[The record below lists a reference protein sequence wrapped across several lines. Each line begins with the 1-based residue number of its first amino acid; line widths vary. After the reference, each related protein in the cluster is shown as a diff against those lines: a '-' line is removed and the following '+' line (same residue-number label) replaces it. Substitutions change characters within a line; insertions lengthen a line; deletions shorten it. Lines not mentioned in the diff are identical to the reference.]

1 MAEATT
7 GNNLAGLNQGTG
19 IVSRISSSISN
30 VRKMTSDPAVQKS
43 VPLIFGVIVAFI
55 GLIVFFTMQK
65 SDMTT
70 LFASLPESE
79 KANVIQTLKQNGV
92 DVSLNPSTGE
102 VIVPVKDYHESRM
115 LLAGEGLPS
124 SVPDGYDTLGDMPMG
139 TSRSVEAIKIKQ
151 SLEAELARSV
161 NHISGISSARV
172 HLAIPEKTVFA
183 REIALPSASVFVK
196 LSNGRSLGRQQV
208 QSIVHLVASSVPNL
222 PSENITVVDQFG
234 ELLSKP
240 SSDVASSAS
249 NEQMSQTMRLGEIYR
264 SRIISLLT
272 PIVGAGNLKAEINVD
287 MNFTKREITEESV
300 DPKGNA
306 LRSEQTSLDE
316 SANPEARGIPGALSN
331 APPLAPDL
339 KTKVPEGKDAGGSL
353 KQRSQTSVKNYEV
366 SRKVETTTAQY
377 GEIKKIKAA
386 VIIRE
391 KKIITP
397 EGLVTFEKFS
407 DEKLLEIKSLVQEAL
422 GFDEVRGDSVTVTSS
437 PFVDILEADVVPW
450 YENESIKELA
460 QQLATVLIL
469 AIVIFG
475 ALHPLLKRV
484 LVPAGYT
491 SGPGA
496 MAADDI
502 DDADEKIEV
511 QEGES
516 LEDIK
521 AKLKPKKSAI
531 SAEMLDTA
539 NTYDDKV
546 AIIRMI
552 VGDEAGRVSSV
563 FRNMMSQNAKSDE
576 DKG

>member
-1 MAEATT
+1 MAEATAA
-7 GNNLAGLNQGTG
+7 NNLVGLNQGTG
-19 IVSRISSSISN
+19 IISRLSSTFSN

-43 VPLIFGVIVAFI
+43 VPLVFGVIVAFI
-55 GLIVFFTMQK
+55 GIIVFFTMQK
-65 SDMTT
+65 SEMTT

-79 KANVIQTLKQNGV
+79 KSAVVQTLKQNGV

-102 VIVPVKDYHESRM
+102 VIVPLNDYHQSRM
-115 LLAGEGLPS
+115 LLAAEGLPA
-124 SVPDGYDTLGDMPMG
+124 SVPDGYQSLGDMPMG

-151 SLEAELARSV
+151 SLEAELSRSITY
-161 NHISGISSARV
+161 ISGISSARV

-183 REIALPSASVFVK
+183 RELALPSASVFIK

-208 QSIVHLVASSVPNL
+208 KSIVHLVASSVPSL
-222 PSENITVVDQFG
+222 PSENITVIDQFG

-240 SSDVASSAS
+240 SNDASSTAS
-249 NEQMSQTMRLGEIYR
+249 DEQMSQTMRLGEIYR
-264 SRIISLLT
+264 SRVVSLLT
-272 PIVGAGNLKAEINVD
+272 PMVGAGNLKAEINVD
-287 MNFTKREITEESV
+287 MSFTKSEITEESV

-339 KTKVPEGKDAGGSL
+339 KKETPASQGAGGNV
-353 KQRSQTSVKNYEV
+353 KQRSQTSVKNYEI
-366 SRKVETTTAQY
+366 SRKIETTTAQY
-377 GEIKKIKAA
+377 GQIKKINAA

-391 KKIITP
+391 KKNIAPDGTISFDK
-397 EGLVTFEKFS
+397 LS

-422 GFDEVRGDSVTVTSS
+422 GFDRVRGDSVTITSS
-437 PFVDILEADVVPW
+437 PFVDIMETVSLPW
-450 YENESIKELA
+450 YESDAVRDLA

-484 LVPAGYT
+484 LVPSGYSAGM
-491 SGPGA
+491 GA
-496 MAADDI
+496 ISSEEDMDN
-502 DDADEKIEV
+502 EKIEV
-511 QEGES
+511 SEGES

-521 AKLKPKKSAI
+521 AKLKPKKTAI

-563 FRNMMSQNAKSDE
+563 FKRMMQNDN
-576 DKG
+576 

>member
-7 GNNLAGLNQGTG
+7 GNNLSGLNQSTG
-19 IVSRISSSISN
+19 IVSRISTSISN
-30 VRKMTSDPAVQKS
+30 VRKITSDPAVQKS
-43 VPLIFGVIVAFI
+43 IPLIFGVIVAFI

-79 KANVIQTLKQNGV
+79 KASVIQTLKQNGI
-92 DVSLNPSTGE
+92 DVSLNPTTGE
-102 VIVPVKDYHESRM
+102 VVVPVAEYHESRM

-124 SVPDGYDTLGDMPMG
+124 SVPNGYDTLGDMPMG
-139 TSRSVEAIKIKQ
+139 TSRSVEAVKIKQ
-151 SLEAELARSV
+151 SLEAELSRSI
-161 NHISGISSARV
+161 NHISGVTSARV

-240 SSDVASSAS
+240 SGDSSTTASS
-249 NEQMSQTMRLGEIYR
+249 EQMSQTMRLGEIYR

-272 PIVGAGNLKAEINVD
+272 PMVGAGNLKAEVNVD

-331 APPLAPDL
+331 SPPLAPDL
-339 KTKVPEGKDAGGSL
+339 KKEAPENKGVGANL

-377 GEIKKIKAA
+377 GEVKKIKAA

-391 KKIITP
+391 MKSVSP
-397 EGLVTFEKFS
+397 EGLVSFEKFS

-422 GFDEVRGDSVTVTSS
+422 GFDEARGDSVTVTSS
-437 PFVDILEADVVPW
+437 PFVDALEEEIVPW
-450 YENESIKELA
+450 YENESVKELA

-491 SGPGA
+491 SGAGV
-496 MAADDI
+496 MAADED
-502 DDADEKIEV
+502 DDADDKIEV

-521 AKLKPKKSAI
+521 AKLKPKKSSI

-546 AIIRMI
+546 AVIRMI

-563 FRNMMSQNAKSDE
+563 FKSMIEKDS
-576 DKG
+576 

>member
-7 GNNLAGLNQGTG
+7 GNNLTGMSQGTG
-19 IVSRISSSISN
+19 LISRISSSISN
-30 VRKMTSDPAVQKS
+30 IRKMTSDPAVQKS

-79 KANVIQTLKQNGV
+79 KASVLQTLKQNGV

-124 SVPDGYDTLGDMPMG
+124 SIPDGYDTLGDMPMG

-151 SLEAELARSV
+151 SLETELARSII
-161 NHISGISSARV
+161 HISGISSARV

-240 SSDVASSAS
+240 SNDVATSAS

-287 MNFTKREITEESV
+287 MSFTKREITEESV

-339 KTKVPEGKDAGGSL
+339 KTKVPEGKEAGGSL

-407 DEKLLEIKSLVQEAL
+407 DEKLLEIRSLVQEAL

-437 PFVDILEADVVPW
+437 PFVDILEVDVVPW

-460 QQLATVLIL
+460 QQFATVLIL

-491 SGPGA
+491 SGPGV
-496 MAADDI
+496 MAGDDI

-546 AIIRMI
+546 AVIRMI

-563 FRNMMSQNAKSDE
+563 FKGMMEQDS
-576 DKG
+576 

>member
-7 GNNLAGLNQGTG
+7 GNNLSGLSQNTG

-30 VRKMTSDPAVQKS
+30 VRKITSDPAVQKS
-43 VPLIFGVIVAFI
+43 IPLIFGVIVAFI

-79 KANVIQTLKQNGV
+79 KATVIQTLKQNGV
-92 DVSLNPSTGE
+92 DVSLNPTTGE
-102 VIVPVKDYHESRM
+102 VIVPVAEYHESRM

-124 SVPDGYDTLGDMPMG
+124 SVPNGYDTLGDMPMG
-139 TSRSVEAIKIKQ
+139 TSRSVEAVKIKQ
-151 SLEAELARSV
+151 SLEAELSRSI
-161 NHISGISSARV
+161 NHISGVSSARV

-183 REIALPSASVFVK
+183 REIALPSASIFVK

-240 SSDVASSAS
+240 SGDGSATAS

-272 PIVGAGNLKAEINVD
+272 PIVGAGNLKAEVNVD
-287 MNFTKREITEESV
+287 MNFTKSEITEESV

-339 KTKVPEGKDAGGSL
+339 KKEAPENKGVGANL

-377 GEIKKIKAA
+377 GQITKIKAA

-391 KKIITP
+391 MKSVSP
-397 EGLVTFEKFS
+397 EGTVTFEKFS
-407 DEKLLEIKSLVQEAL
+407 DEKLVEIKSLVQEAL
-422 GFDEVRGDSVTVTSS
+422 GFDETRGDSVTVTSS
-437 PFVDILEADVVPW
+437 PFVDALEAEIVPW

-491 SGPGA
+491 SGVGSVA
-496 MAADDI
+496 LDEEDDV
-502 DDADEKIEV
+502 DEKIEV

-521 AKLKPKKSAI
+521 AKLKPKKSSI

-546 AIIRMI
+546 AVIRMI

-563 FRNMMSQNAKSDE
+563 F
-576 DKG
+576 KGMIEKDS

>member
-7 GNNLAGLNQGTG
+7 GNNLSGLNQSTG
-19 IVSRISSSISN
+19 IVSRISTSISN
-30 VRKMTSDPAVQKS
+30 VRKITSDPAVQKS
-43 VPLIFGVIVAFI
+43 IPLIFGVIVAFI

-79 KANVIQTLKQNGV
+79 KASVIQTLKQNGI
-92 DVSLNPSTGE
+92 DVSLNPTTGE
-102 VIVPVKDYHESRM
+102 VVVPVAEYHESRM

-124 SVPDGYDTLGDMPMG
+124 SVPNGYDTLGDMPMG
-139 TSRSVEAIKIKQ
+139 TSRSVEAVKIKQ
-151 SLEAELARSV
+151 SLEAELSRSI
-161 NHISGISSARV
+161 NHISGVTSARV

-240 SSDVASSAS
+240 SGDSSTTASS
-249 NEQMSQTMRLGEIYR
+249 EQMSQTMRLGEIYR

-272 PIVGAGNLKAEINVD
+272 PMVGAGNLKAEVNVD

-331 APPLAPDL
+331 SPPLAPDL
-339 KTKVPEGKDAGGSL
+339 KKEAPENKGVGANL

-377 GEIKKIKAA
+377 GEVKKIKAA

-391 KKIITP
+391 MKSVSP
-397 EGLVTFEKFS
+397 EGVVSFEKFS

-422 GFDEVRGDSVTVTSS
+422 GFDEARGDSVTVTSS
-437 PFVDILEADVVPW
+437 PFVDALEEEIVPW
-450 YENESIKELA
+450 YENESVKELA

-491 SGPGA
+491 SGAGI
-496 MAADDI
+496 MAADED
-502 DDADEKIEV
+502 DDADDKIEV

-521 AKLKPKKSAI
+521 AKLKPKKSSI

-546 AIIRMI
+546 AVIRMI

-563 FRNMMSQNAKSDE
+563 FKSMIEKDS
-576 DKG
+576 

>member
-7 GNNLAGLNQGTG
+7 GNNLAGINQGTG
-19 IVSRISSSISN
+19 LINRISSSISN

-92 DVSLNPSTGE
+92 NVSLNPSTGE

-139 TSRSVEAIKIKQ
+139 TSRSVEAVKIKQ
-151 SLEAELARSV
+151 SLETELARSI

-183 REIALPSASVFVK
+183 REIALPSASIFVK

-240 SSDVASSAS
+240 SNDVATSTS

-287 MNFTKREITEESV
+287 MNFTKTEITEESV

-306 LRSEQTSLDE
+306 LRSEQMSLDE

-339 KTKVPEGKDAGGSL
+339 KTNAPEGKGVGGSL

-407 DEKLLEIKSLVQEAL
+407 DEKLIEIKSLVQEAL
-422 GFDEVRGDSVTVTSS
+422 GFDEVRGDSVTVTSA
-437 PFVDILEADVVPW
+437 PFVDILEIDVVPW

-496 MAADDI
+496 MASDDI
-502 DDADEKIEV
+502 DDTDEKIEV

-546 AIIRMI
+546 AVIRMI

-563 FRNMMSQNAKSDE
+563 FKGMMEKDS
-576 DKG
+576 

>member
-7 GNNLAGLNQGTG
+7 GNNLAGLDQGTG
-19 IVSRISSSISN
+19 IMSRVSSTFSN
-30 VRKMTSDPAVQKS
+30 VRRMSADPAVQKS
-43 VPLIFGVIVAFI
+43 VPLVFGVIVAFI
-55 GLIVFFTMQK
+55 GIIVFFTMQK
-65 SDMTT
+65 PDMTT

-79 KANVIQTLKQNGV
+79 KSAVIQTLKQNGV

-102 VIVPVKDYHESRM
+102 VVVPLDAYHQARM
-115 LLAGEGLPS
+115 LLAAEGLPA
-124 SVPDGYDTLGDMPMG
+124 SVPDGYQSLGDMPMG

-161 NHISGISSARV
+161 NFISGISSARV

-183 REIALPSASVFVK
+183 RELALPSASVFVK

-222 PSENITVVDQFG
+222 PAENITVVDQFG

-240 SSDVASSAS
+240 SSDVGSSVS

-264 SRIISLLT
+264 SRVISLLT
-272 PIVGAGNLKAEINVD
+272 PMVGAGNLKAEINVD
-287 MNFTKREITEESV
+287 MNFTKSQTTTESV

-316 SANPEARGIPGALSN
+316 SANPEAKGIPGALSN

-339 KTKVPEGKDAGGSL
+339 KQTVPDAQNAGNNL

-366 SRKVETTTAQY
+366 SKKVETTTAQY
-377 GEIKKIKAA
+377 GQISKIKAA

-391 KKIITP
+391 KKIIAEDGTSS
-397 EGLVTFEKFS
+397 FEKLT
-407 DEKLLEIKSLVQEAL
+407 DKQLLEIKSLVQEAL
-422 GFDEVRGDSVTVTSS
+422 GFDKARGDSVTVTSS
-437 PFVDILEADVVPW
+437 PFVDIMEKEIAPW
-450 YENESIKELA
+450 YESSAVKDLA

-484 LVPAGYT
+484 LVP
-491 SGPGA
+491 SGFAPGA
-496 MAADDI
+496 GSIADI
-502 DDADEKIEV
+502 DEDDNDKVEV
-511 QEGES
+511 SEGES

-521 AKLKPKKSAI
+521 AKLKPKKTAI

-546 AIIRMI
+546 AVIRMI

-563 FRNMMSQNAKSDE
+563 FKSMMEKDS
-576 DKG
+576 

>member
-7 GNNLAGLNQGTG
+7 GNNLSGISQNTG
-19 IVSRISSSISN
+19 IVSRISTSISN
-30 VRKMTSDPAVQKS
+30 VRKITSDPAVQKS
-43 VPLIFGVIVAFI
+43 IPLIFGVIVAFI

-79 KANVIQTLKQNGV
+79 KAAVIQTLKQNGV
-92 DVSLNPSTGE
+92 DVSLNPTTGE
-102 VIVPVKDYHESRM
+102 VIVPVADYHESRM

-124 SVPDGYDTLGDMPMG
+124 SVPNGYDTLGDMPMG

-151 SLEAELARSV
+151 SLEAELSRSI

-234 ELLSKP
+234 ELLSRP
-240 SSDVASSAS
+240 SSDSSTTASD
-249 NEQMSQTMRLGEIYR
+249 EQMSQTMRLGEIYR

-272 PIVGAGNLKAEINVD
+272 PIVGAGNLKAEVNVD
-287 MNFTKREITEESV
+287 MNFTKRETTEESV

-339 KTKVPEGKDAGGSL
+339 TKETPESKGGGANL

-377 GEIKKIKAA
+377 GKITKIKAA

-391 KKIITP
+391 MKTVSP
-397 EGLVTFEKFS
+397 EGTVTFEKFS
-407 DEKLLEIKSLVQEAL
+407 DEKLSEIKSLVQEAL
-422 GFDEVRGDSVTVTSS
+422 GFDEARGDSVTVTSS
-437 PFVDILEADVVPW
+437 PFVDALEEEVAPW

-469 AIVIFG
+469 AIVVFG

-484 LVPAGYT
+484 LVPAGST
-491 SGPGA
+491 AGVGS
-496 MAADDI
+496 MALDEE

-521 AKLKPKKSAI
+521 AKLKPKKSSI

-546 AIIRMI
+546 AVIRMI

-563 FRNMMSQNAKSDE
+563 FKSMI
-576 DKG
+576 DKDS

>member
-7 GNNLAGLNQGTG
+7 GNNIAGINQGTG
-19 IVSRISSSISN
+19 IISRISSSISN

-65 SDMTT
+65 ADMTT

-79 KANVIQTLKQNGV
+79 KSVVIQTLKQNGV
-92 DVSLNPSTGE
+92 NVSLNPSTGE
-102 VIVPVKDYHESRM
+102 VTVPLEDYHNSRM
-115 LLAGEGLPS
+115 LLAAEGLPS
-124 SVPDGYDTLGDMPMG
+124 SVPDGYDNLSDMPMG
-139 TSRSVEAIKIKQ
+139 TSRSVEAIRIKQ
-151 SLEAELARSV
+151 SLEAELSRSI
-161 NHISGISSARV
+161 NFISGISSARV

-196 LSNGRSLGRQQV
+196 LSSGRSLGRQQI

-240 SSDVASSAS
+240 SSDAAGTASS
-249 NEQMSQTMRLGEIYR
+249 EQMSQTMRLGEIYK
-264 SRIISLLT
+264 SRVISLLT

-287 MNFTKREITEESV
+287 MNFTKSEITEESV

-339 KTKVPEGKDAGGSL
+339 KKEAPESAGAGTNL

-377 GEIKKIKAA
+377 GVIKKIKAA

-391 KKIITP
+391 KKVLTA
-397 EGLVTFEKFS
+397 EGTYTFETLSK
-407 DEKLLEIKSLVQEAL
+407 EKLLEIKSLVQEAL
-422 GFDEVRGDSVTVTSS
+422 GFDEARGDSVTVTSS
-437 PFVDILEADVVPW
+437 PFVDMLEADIEPW
-450 YENESIKELA
+450 YENNSIKEML
-460 QQLATVLIL
+460 QQFATILIL

-484 LVPAGYT
+484 MVPASFS
-491 SGPGA
+491 SGGGV
-496 MAADDI
+496 MAGDEIDI
-502 DDADEKIEV
+502 DDEKIEV

-546 AIIRMI
+546 AVIRMI

-563 FRNMMSQNAKSDE
+563 FKGMMGNDARDS
-576 DKG
+576 

>member
-7 GNNLAGLNQGTG
+7 GNNLAGLNQGNG

-240 SSDVASSAS
+240 SKDVATSAS

-391 KKIITP
+391 KKIVTP

-546 AIIRMI
+546 AVIRMI

-563 FRNMMSQNAKSDE
+563 FKGMMEQDS
-576 DKG
+576 

>member
-7 GNNLAGLNQGTG
+7 GNNIAGINQGTG
-19 IVSRISSSISN
+19 IISRISSSISN

-65 SDMTT
+65 ADMTT

-79 KANVIQTLKQNGV
+79 KSVVIQTLKQNGV
-92 DVSLNPSTGE
+92 NVSLNPSTGE
-102 VIVPVKDYHESRM
+102 VTVPLEDYHNSRM
-115 LLAGEGLPS
+115 LLAAEGLPS
-124 SVPDGYDTLGDMPMG
+124 SVPDGYDNLSDMPMG
-139 TSRSVEAIKIKQ
+139 TSRSVEAIRIKQ
-151 SLEAELARSV
+151 SLESELSRSI
-161 NHISGISSARV
+161 NFISGISSARV

-196 LSNGRSLGRQQV
+196 LSSGRSLGRQQI

-240 SSDVASSAS
+240 SSDAASTASS
-249 NEQMSQTMRLGEIYR
+249 EQMSQTMRLGEIYK
-264 SRIISLLT
+264 SRVISLLT

-287 MNFTKREITEESV
+287 MNFTKSEITEESV

-339 KTKVPEGKDAGGSL
+339 KKEAPESAGAGTNL

-377 GEIKKIKAA
+377 GVIKKIKAA

-391 KKIITP
+391 KKVLTA
-397 EGLVTFEKFS
+397 EGTYTFETLSK
-407 DEKLLEIKSLVQEAL
+407 EKLIEIKSLVQEAL
-422 GFDEVRGDSVTVTSS
+422 GFDEARGDSVTVTSS
-437 PFVDILEADVVPW
+437 PFVDILEADIEPW
-450 YENESIKELA
+450 YENNSIKEML
-460 QQLATVLIL
+460 QQFATILIL

-484 LVPAGYT
+484 MVPASFS
-491 SGPGA
+491 SGGGS
-496 MAADDI
+496 MAGDEIDI
-502 DDADEKIEV
+502 DDEKIEV

-546 AIIRMI
+546 AVIRMI

-563 FRNMMSQNAKSDE
+563 FKGMMGNDARDS
-576 DKG
+576 

>member
-7 GNNLAGLNQGTG
+7 GNNLSGLSQNTG
-19 IVSRISSSISN
+19 IVSRISTSFSN
-30 VRKMTSDPAVQKS
+30 VRKITSDPAVQKS
-43 VPLIFGVIVAFI
+43 IPLIFGVIVAFI

-79 KANVIQTLKQNGV
+79 KAAVIQTLKQNGV
-92 DVSLNPSTGE
+92 DVSLNPTTGE
-102 VIVPVKDYHESRM
+102 VIVPVADYHESRM

-124 SVPDGYDTLGDMPMG
+124 SVPNGYDTLGDMPMG
-139 TSRSVEAIKIKQ
+139 TSRSVEAVKIKQ
-151 SLEAELARSV
+151 SLEAELSRSI
-161 NHISGISSARV
+161 NHISGVSSARV

-240 SSDVASSAS
+240 SSDRSTSAS
-249 NEQMSQTMRLGEIYR
+249 DEQMSQTMRLGEIYR

-272 PIVGAGNLKAEINVD
+272 PIVGAGNLKAEVNVD

-316 SANPEARGIPGALSN
+316 SVNPEARGIPGALSN

-339 KTKVPEGKDAGGSL
+339 TKETPESKGVGGNL
-353 KQRSQTSVKNYEV
+353 NQRSQTSVKNYEV

-377 GEIKKIKAA
+377 GEITKIKAA

-391 KKIITP
+391 MKTVSP
-397 EGLVTFEKFS
+397 EGTVSFEKFS
-407 DEKLLEIKSLVQEAL
+407 DEKISEIKSLVQEAL
-422 GFDEVRGDSVTVTSS
+422 GFDEARGDSVTVTSS
-437 PFVDILEADVVPW
+437 PFVDALELEVAPW

-491 SGPGA
+491 AGVGSIA
-496 MAADDI
+496 LDEQ

-521 AKLKPKKSAI
+521 AKLKPKKSSI

-546 AIIRMI
+546 AVIRMI

-563 FRNMMSQNAKSDE
+563 FKSMI
-576 DKG
+576 DKDS

>member
-7 GNNLAGLNQGTG
+7 GNDLTG
-19 IVSRISSSISN
+19 INQNTGLISRIRTSISN
-30 VRKMTSDPAVQKS
+30 VRKMTADPAVQKS
-43 VPLIFGVIVAFI
+43 VPLIFGVIVAFV

-79 KANVIQTLKQNGV
+79 KALVIQTLKQNGV
-92 DVSLNPSTGE
+92 NASLNPSTGE

-124 SVPDGYDTLGDMPMG
+124 SVPDGYDSLGDMPMG

-151 SLEAELARSV
+151 SLEAELARSI
-161 NHISGISSARV
+161 NHISGVSSARV

-196 LSNGRSLGRQQV
+196 LANGRSLGRQQV

-240 SSDVASSAS
+240 SNDLSAS
-249 NEQMSQTMRLGEIYR
+249 ISSEQMSQTMRLGEIYK

-287 MNFTKREITEESV
+287 MNFTQREITEESV

-306 LRSEQTSLDE
+306 LRSEQSSLDE

-339 KTKVPEGKDAGGSL
+339 KTQAPEDKAAVGSL

-366 SRKVETTTAQY
+366 SRKVETTKAQY

-391 KKIITP
+391 KKTINP
-397 EGLVTFEKFS
+397 EGVVTFEKFS

-422 GFDEVRGDSVTVTSS
+422 GFDEARGDSVTVTSS
-437 PFVDILEADVVPW
+437 PFVDILEADKVPW
-450 YENESIKELA
+450 YENESVKELA

-496 MAADDI
+496 MVSDEEDDV
-502 DDADEKIEV
+502 DDKIEV

-521 AKLKPKKSAI
+521 AKLKPKKAAI

-546 AIIRMI
+546 AVIRMI

-563 FRNMMSQNAKSDE
+563 FKNMMEKE
-576 DKG
+576 

>member
-7 GNNLAGLNQGTG
+7 GNNLSGLSQNTG

-30 VRKMTSDPAVQKS
+30 VRKITSDPAVQKS
-43 VPLIFGVIVAFI
+43 IPLIFGVIVAFI

-79 KANVIQTLKQNGV
+79 KAAVIQTLKQNGV
-92 DVSLNPSTGE
+92 DVSLNPTTGE
-102 VIVPVKDYHESRM
+102 VIVPVAEYHESRM

-124 SVPDGYDTLGDMPMG
+124 SVPNGYDTLGDMPMG
-139 TSRSVEAIKIKQ
+139 TSRSVEAVKIKQ
-151 SLEAELARSV
+151 SLEAELSRSI
-161 NHISGISSARV
+161 NHISGVSSARV

-183 REIALPSASVFVK
+183 REIALPSASIFVK

-240 SSDVASSAS
+240 SGDGSATAS

-272 PIVGAGNLKAEINVD
+272 PIVGAGNLKAEVNVD
-287 MNFTKREITEESV
+287 MNFTKSEITEESV

-339 KTKVPEGKDAGGSL
+339 KKQAPENKGVGANL

-377 GEIKKIKAA
+377 GQITKIKAA

-391 KKIITP
+391 MKSVSP
-397 EGLVTFEKFS
+397 EGTVTFEKFS
-407 DEKLLEIKSLVQEAL
+407 DEKLVEIKSLVQEAL
-422 GFDEVRGDSVTVTSS
+422 GFDETRGDSVTVTSS
-437 PFVDILEADVVPW
+437 PFVDALEAEIVPW

-491 SGPGA
+491 SGVGSVA
-496 MAADDI
+496 LDEEDDV
-502 DDADEKIEV
+502 DEKIEV

-521 AKLKPKKSAI
+521 AKLKPKKSSI

-546 AIIRMI
+546 AVIRMI

-563 FRNMMSQNAKSDE
+563 F
-576 DKG
+576 KGMIEKDS

>member
-7 GNNLAGLNQGTG
+7 GNNLTGMNQGTG
-19 IVSRISSSISN
+19 IVGRISSSISN
-30 VRKMTSDPAVQKS
+30 VRKMTADPAVQKS
-43 VPLIFGVIVAFI
+43 IPLIFGVIVAFI

-240 SSDVASSAS
+240 SKDVATSAS

-391 KKIITP
+391 KKIVTP

-546 AIIRMI
+546 AVIRMI

-563 FRNMMSQNAKSDE
+563 FKGMMEQDS
-576 DKG
+576 

>member
-7 GNNLAGLNQGTG
+7 GNNLSGLSQNTG
-19 IVSRISSSISN
+19 IVSRISTSISN
-30 VRKMTSDPAVQKS
+30 VRKITSDPAVQKS
-43 VPLIFGVIVAFI
+43 IPLIFGVIVAFI

-79 KANVIQTLKQNGV
+79 KAAVIQTLKQNGV
-92 DVSLNPSTGE
+92 DVSLNPTTGE
-102 VIVPVKDYHESRM
+102 VIVPVAEYHESRM

-124 SVPDGYDTLGDMPMG
+124 SVPNGYDTLGDMPMG
-139 TSRSVEAIKIKQ
+139 TSRSVEAVKIKQ
-151 SLEAELARSV
+151 SLEAELSRSI

-183 REIALPSASVFVK
+183 REIAHPSASIFVK

-240 SSDVASSAS
+240 SSDSSATAS

-272 PIVGAGNLKAEINVD
+272 PIVGAGNLKAEVNVD
-287 MNFTKREITEESV
+287 MNFTKSEITEESV

-339 KTKVPEGKDAGGSL
+339 KKEAPENKGVGANL

-377 GEIKKIKAA
+377 GQITKIKAA

-391 KKIITP
+391 MKSVSP
-397 EGLVTFEKFS
+397 EGTVTFEKFS
-407 DEKLLEIKSLVQEAL
+407 DEKLVEIKSLVQEAL
-422 GFDEVRGDSVTVTSS
+422 GFDETRGDSVTVTSS
-437 PFVDILEADVVPW
+437 PFVDALEAEIVPW

-491 SGPGA
+491 SGVGSVA
-496 MAADDI
+496 LDEEDDV
-502 DDADEKIEV
+502 DDKIEV

-521 AKLKPKKSAI
+521 AKLKPKKSSI

-546 AIIRMI
+546 AVIRMI

-563 FRNMMSQNAKSDE
+563 F
-576 DKG
+576 KGMIEKDS

>member
-7 GNNLAGLNQGTG
+7 GNNLSGLSQNTG

-30 VRKMTSDPAVQKS
+30 VRKITSDPAVQKS
-43 VPLIFGVIVAFI
+43 IPLIFGVIVAFI

-79 KANVIQTLKQNGV
+79 KAAIIQTLKQNGV
-92 DVSLNPSTGE
+92 DVSLNPTTGE
-102 VIVPVKDYHESRM
+102 VIVPVAEYHESRM

-124 SVPDGYDTLGDMPMG
+124 SVPNGYDTLGDMPMG
-139 TSRSVEAIKIKQ
+139 TSRSVEAVKIKQ
-151 SLEAELARSV
+151 SLEAELSRSI
-161 NHISGISSARV
+161 NHISGVNSARV

-183 REIALPSASVFVK
+183 REIALPSASIFVK

-240 SSDVASSAS
+240 SSDGSATAS

-272 PIVGAGNLKAEINVD
+272 PIVGAGNLKAEVNVD
-287 MNFTKREITEESV
+287 MNFTKSEITEESV

-339 KTKVPEGKDAGGSL
+339 KKQAPENKGVGANL

-377 GEIKKIKAA
+377 GQITKIKAA

-391 KKIITP
+391 MKSVSP
-397 EGLVTFEKFS
+397 EGTVTFEKFS
-407 DEKLLEIKSLVQEAL
+407 DEKLVEIKSLVQEAL
-422 GFDEVRGDSVTVTSS
+422 GFDETRGDSVTVTSS
-437 PFVDILEADVVPW
+437 PFVDALEAEIVPW

-491 SGPGA
+491 SGVGSVA
-496 MAADDI
+496 LDEEDDV
-502 DDADEKIEV
+502 DEKIEV

-521 AKLKPKKSAI
+521 AKLKPKKSSI

-546 AIIRMI
+546 AVIRMI

-563 FRNMMSQNAKSDE
+563 F
-576 DKG
+576 KGMIEKDS

>member
-7 GNNLAGLNQGTG
+7 GNDLTG
-19 IVSRISSSISN
+19 INQSTNPISRVFKSISN
-30 VRKMTSDPAVQKS
+30 VRRMTSDPAVQKS
-43 VPLIFGVIVAFI
+43 VPLIFGVIVAFV

-79 KANVIQTLKQNGV
+79 KSLVIQTLKQNGV
-92 DVSLNPSTGE
+92 NASLNPSTGE
-102 VIVPVKDYHESRM
+102 VTVPVKDYHESRM

-124 SVPDGYDTLGDMPMG
+124 SVPDGYDSLGDMPMG

-151 SLEAELARSV
+151 SLEAELSRSI
-161 NHISGISSARV
+161 NHISGVNSARV

-196 LSNGRSLGRQQV
+196 LANGRSLGRQQV

-240 SSDVASSAS
+240 SNNLSAS
-249 NEQMSQTMRLGEIYR
+249 ISSEQMSQTMRLGEIYK

-287 MNFTKREITEESV
+287 MNFTQREITEESV

-306 LRSEQTSLDE
+306 LRSEQNSLDE

-339 KTKVPEGKDAGGSL
+339 KTQAPEGKEVGGNL

-366 SRKVETTTAQY
+366 SRKVETTKAQY
-377 GEIKKIKAA
+377 GEIKRIKAA
-386 VIIRE
+386 VIIRQKE
-391 KKIITP
+391 IVNP
-397 EGLVTFEKFS
+397 EGVVTFEKFT

-422 GFDEVRGDSVTVTSS
+422 GFDEARGDSVTVTSS
-437 PFVDILEADVVPW
+437 PFVDILKADSVPW
-450 YENESIKELA
+450 YENTSVQELT
-460 QQLATVLIL
+460 QQIATVLIL

-484 LVPAGYT
+484 LVPAGYS
-491 SGPGA
+491 SGPSV
-496 MAADDI
+496 MASDEEDDI
-502 DDADEKIEV
+502 DDKIEV

-521 AKLKPKKSAI
+521 AKLKPKKAAI

-546 AIIRMI
+546 AVIRMI

-563 FRNMMSQNAKSDE
+563 FKNMMEKE
-576 DKG
+576 

>member
-7 GNNLAGLNQGTG
+7 GNNIAGINQGTG
-19 IVSRISSSISN
+19 IISRISSSISN

-65 SDMTT
+65 ADMTT

-79 KANVIQTLKQNGV
+79 KSVVIQTLKQNGV
-92 DVSLNPSTGE
+92 NVSLNPSTGE
-102 VIVPVKDYHESRM
+102 VTVPLEDYHNSRM
-115 LLAGEGLPS
+115 LLAAEGLPS
-124 SVPDGYDTLGDMPMG
+124 SVPDGYDNLSDMPMG
-139 TSRSVEAIKIKQ
+139 TSRSVEAIRIKQ
-151 SLEAELARSV
+151 SLEAELSRSI
-161 NHISGISSARV
+161 NFISGISSARV

-196 LSNGRSLGRQQV
+196 LSSGRSLGRQQI

-222 PSENITVVDQFG
+222 PSQNITVVDQFG

-240 SSDVASSAS
+240 SSDAAGTASS
-249 NEQMSQTMRLGEIYR
+249 EQMSQTMRLGEIYK
-264 SRIISLLT
+264 SRVISLLT

-287 MNFTKREITEESV
+287 MNFTKSEITEESV

-339 KTKVPEGKDAGGSL
+339 KKEAPESAGAGTNL

-377 GEIKKIKAA
+377 GVIKKIKAA

-391 KKIITP
+391 KKVLTA
-397 EGLVTFEKFS
+397 EGTYTFETLSK
-407 DEKLLEIKSLVQEAL
+407 EKLIEIKSLVQEAL
-422 GFDEVRGDSVTVTSS
+422 GFDEARGDSVTVTSS
-437 PFVDILEADVVPW
+437 PFVDMLEADIEPW
-450 YENESIKELA
+450 YENNSIKEML
-460 QQLATVLIL
+460 QQFATILIL

-484 LVPAGYT
+484 VVPASFS
-491 SGPGA
+491 SGGGV
-496 MAADDI
+496 MAGDEIDI
-502 DDADEKIEV
+502 DDEKIEV

-546 AIIRMI
+546 AVIRMI

-563 FRNMMSQNAKSDE
+563 FKGMMGNDARDS
-576 DKG
+576 

>member
-7 GNNLAGLNQGTG
+7 GNDITGVNQNAN
-19 IVSRISSSISN
+19 IISRISSSISN
-30 VRKMTSDPAVQKS
+30 VRRMTSDPAVQKS
-43 VPLIFGVIVAFI
+43 IPLIFGVIVAFI

-70 LFASLPESE
+70 LFSSLPESE
-79 KANVIQTLKQNGV
+79 KALVVQTLKQNGV
-92 DVSLNPSTGE
+92 NASLNPSTGE
-102 VIVPVKDYHESRM
+102 VVVPVKDYHESRM

-124 SVPDGYDTLGDMPMG
+124 SVPDGYDSLGDMPMG

-151 SLEAELARSV
+151 SLEAELSRSI
-161 NHISGISSARV
+161 NHISGVSSARV

-196 LSNGRSLGRQQV
+196 LANGRSLGRQQV

-240 SSDVASSAS
+240 SNDLSAS
-249 NEQMSQTMRLGEIYR
+249 ISSEQMSQTMRLGEIYK

-287 MNFTKREITEESV
+287 MNFTQKEITEESV

-306 LRSEQTSLDE
+306 LRSEQSSLDE

-339 KTKVPEGKDAGGSL
+339 KTEVPQGKEPGGTL

-366 SRKVETTTAQY
+366 SRKVETTKAQY
-377 GEIKKIKAA
+377 GEIEKIKAA

-391 KKIITP
+391 KKIISP
-397 EGLVTFEKFS
+397 EGVITFEKFS

-422 GFDEVRGDSVTVTSS
+422 GFDEARGDSVTVTSS
-437 PFVDILEADVVPW
+437 PFVDILEADEVPW
-450 YENESIKELA
+450 YENDSVKELT

-491 SGPGA
+491 SGPGVIA
-496 MAADDI
+496 SDEEDDV
-502 DDADEKIEV
+502 DDKIEV

-546 AIIRMI
+546 AVIRMI

-563 FRNMMSQNAKSDE
+563 FKNMMEKE
-576 DKG
+576 

>member
-7 GNNLAGLNQGTG
+7 GNNLSGLSQNTG

-30 VRKMTSDPAVQKS
+30 VRKITSDPAVQKS
-43 VPLIFGVIVAFI
+43 IPLIFGVIVAFI

-79 KANVIQTLKQNGV
+79 KAAVIQTLKQNGV
-92 DVSLNPSTGE
+92 DVSLNPTTGE
-102 VIVPVKDYHESRM
+102 VIVPVADYHESRM

-124 SVPDGYDTLGDMPMG
+124 SVPNGYDTLGEMPMG
-139 TSRSVEAIKIKQ
+139 TSRSVEAVKIKQ
-151 SLEAELARSV
+151 SLEAELARSI
-161 NHISGISSARV
+161 NHISGVSSARV

-240 SSDVASSAS
+240 SSDRSTTASD
-249 NEQMSQTMRLGEIYR
+249 EQMSQTMRLGEIYR

-272 PIVGAGNLKAEINVD
+272 PIVGAGNLKAEVNVD

-306 LRSEQTSLDE
+306 LRSEQSSLDE

-331 APPLAPDL
+331 SPPLAPDL
-339 KTKVPEGKDAGGSL
+339 KQNAPKNKEVGGNL

-377 GEIKKIKAA
+377 GEITKIKAA

-391 KKIITP
+391 MKTVSP
-397 EGLVTFEKFS
+397 EGTVSFEKFS
-407 DEKLLEIKSLVQEAL
+407 DEKISEIKSLVQEAL
-422 GFDEVRGDSVTVTSS
+422 GFDETRGDSVTVTSS
-437 PFVDILEADVVPW
+437 PFVDALEVELAPW

-484 LVPAGYT
+484 LVPTGYT
-491 SGPGA
+491 AGVGS
-496 MAADDI
+496 MALDEEDDG
-502 DDADEKIEV
+502 DEKIEV

-521 AKLKPKKSAI
+521 AKLKPKKSQI

-546 AIIRMI
+546 AVIRMI
-552 VGDEAGRVSSV
+552 VGDEAARVSSV
-563 FRNMMSQNAKSDE
+563 F
-576 DKG
+576 KGMIEKDS

>member
-7 GNNLAGLNQGTG
+7 GNNLAGLDQGTG
-19 IVSRISSSISN
+19 IMSRVSSTFSN
-30 VRKMTSDPAVQKS
+30 VRRMSADPAVQKS
-43 VPLIFGVIVAFI
+43 VPLVFGVIVAFI
-55 GLIVFFTMQK
+55 GIIVFFTMQK
-65 SDMTT
+65 PDMTT

-79 KANVIQTLKQNGV
+79 KSAVIQTLKQNGV

-102 VIVPVKDYHESRM
+102 VIVPLDAYHQARM
-115 LLAGEGLPS
+115 LLAAEGLPA
-124 SVPDGYDTLGDMPMG
+124 SVPDGYQSLGDMPMG

-161 NHISGISSARV
+161 NFISGISSARV

-183 REIALPSASVFVK
+183 RELALPSASVFVK

-222 PSENITVVDQFG
+222 PAENITVVDQFG

-240 SSDVASSAS
+240 SSDVGSTVS

-264 SRIISLLT
+264 SRVISLLT
-272 PIVGAGNLKAEINVD
+272 PMVGAGNLKAEINVD
-287 MNFTKREITEESV
+287 MNFTKSQTTTESV

-316 SANPEARGIPGALSN
+316 SANPEAKGIPGALSN

-339 KTKVPEGKDAGGSL
+339 KQTVPDAQNAGNNL

-366 SRKVETTTAQY
+366 SKKIETTTAQY
-377 GEIKKIKAA
+377 GQISKIKAA

-391 KKIITP
+391 KKIIAEDGT
-397 EGLVTFEKFS
+397 GSFEKLT
-407 DEKLLEIKSLVQEAL
+407 DKQLLEIKSLVQEAL
-422 GFDEVRGDSVTVTSS
+422 GFDKARGDSVTVTSS
-437 PFVDILEADVVPW
+437 PFVDIMEKEIAPW
-450 YENESIKELA
+450 YESSAVKDLA

-484 LVPAGYT
+484 LVP
-491 SGPGA
+491 SGFAPGA
-496 MAADDI
+496 GSIADI
-502 DDADEKIEV
+502 DEDDDDKVEV
-511 QEGES
+511 SEGES

-521 AKLKPKKSAI
+521 AKLKPKKTAI

-546 AIIRMI
+546 AVIRMI

-563 FRNMMSQNAKSDE
+563 FKRMMEKDN
-576 DKG
+576 

>member
-7 GNNLAGLNQGTG
+7 GNNIAGINQGTG
-19 IVSRISSSISN
+19 IISRISSSISN

-65 SDMTT
+65 TDMTT

-79 KANVIQTLKQNGV
+79 KSAVIQTLKQNGV
-92 DVSLNPSTGE
+92 NVSLNPSTGE
-102 VIVPVKDYHESRM
+102 VVVPLEDYHNSRM
-115 LLAGEGLPS
+115 LLAGQGLPS
-124 SVPDGYDTLGDMPMG
+124 SVPDGYDSLSDMPMG
-139 TSRSVEAIKIKQ
+139 TSRSVEAIRIKQ
-151 SLEAELARSV
+151 SLESELSRSI
-161 NHISGISSARV
+161 NFISGISSARV

-183 REIALPSASVFVK
+183 RETALPSASVFVK
-196 LSNGRSLGRQQV
+196 LSNGRSLGRQQI

-240 SSDVASSAS
+240 SSDAAGSASS
-249 NEQMSQTMRLGEIYR
+249 EQMSQTMRLGEIYK
-264 SRIISLLT
+264 SRVISLLT

-287 MNFTKREITEESV
+287 MNFTKSEITEESV

-316 SANPEARGIPGALSN
+316 SAKPEARGIPGALSN

-339 KTKVPEGKDAGGSL
+339 NKEVPEGQGAGTNL

-377 GEIKKIKAA
+377 GVINKIKAA

-391 KKIITP
+391 KKVLTE
-397 EGLVTFEKFS
+397 EGTYTFETLSK
-407 DEKLLEIKSLVQEAL
+407 EKLLEIKSLVQEAL
-422 GFDEVRGDSVTVTSS
+422 GFDEARGDSVTVTSS
-437 PFVDILEADVVPW
+437 PFVDMLEAEIEPW
-450 YENESIKELA
+450 YENNSIKEML
-460 QQLATVLIL
+460 QQFATILIL

-484 LVPAGYT
+484 MVPSSFSTGA
-491 SGPGA
+491 GA
-496 MAADDI
+496 MAGDEIDI
-502 DDADEKIEV
+502 DDEKIEV

-546 AIIRMI
+546 AVIRMI

-563 FRNMMSQNAKSDE
+563 FKGMMGNDARDS
-576 DKG
+576 

>member
-7 GNNLAGLNQGTG
+7 GNDITGVNQNAN
-19 IVSRISSSISN
+19 IISRISSSISN
-30 VRKMTSDPAVQKS
+30 VRRMTSDPAVQKS
-43 VPLIFGVIVAFI
+43 IPLIFGVIVAFI

-70 LFASLPESE
+70 LFSSLPESE
-79 KANVIQTLKQNGV
+79 KALVVQTLKQNGV
-92 DVSLNPSTGE
+92 NASLNPSTGE
-102 VIVPVKDYHESRM
+102 VVVPVKDYHESRM

-124 SVPDGYDTLGDMPMG
+124 SVPDGYDSLGDMPMG

-151 SLEAELARSV
+151 SLEAELSRSI
-161 NHISGISSARV
+161 NHISGVSSARV

-196 LSNGRSLGRQQV
+196 LANGRSLGRQQV

-240 SSDVASSAS
+240 SNDLSAS
-249 NEQMSQTMRLGEIYR
+249 ISSEQMSQTMRLGEIYK

-287 MNFTKREITEESV
+287 MNFTQKEITEESV

-306 LRSEQTSLDE
+306 LRSEQSSLDE

-339 KTKVPEGKDAGGSL
+339 KKEAPQGKESGSTL

-366 SRKVETTTAQY
+366 SRKVETTKAQY
-377 GEIKKIKAA
+377 GEIEKIKAA

-391 KKIITP
+391 KKIISP
-397 EGLVTFEKFS
+397 EGVITFEKFS

-422 GFDEVRGDSVTVTSS
+422 GFDEARGDSVTVTSS
-437 PFVDILEADVVPW
+437 PFVDILEADEVPW
-450 YENESIKELA
+450 YENDSVKELT

-491 SGPGA
+491 SGPGVIA
-496 MAADDI
+496 SDEEDDV
-502 DDADEKIEV
+502 DDKIEV

-546 AIIRMI
+546 AVIRMI

-563 FRNMMSQNAKSDE
+563 FKNMMEKE
-576 DKG
+576 

>member
-1 MAEATT
+1 MAEVTAE
-7 GNNLAGLNQGTG
+7 NNLVGINQGTG
-19 IVSRISSSISN
+19 VISKISSAVSN
-30 VRKMTSDPAVQKS
+30 VRKMSADPAVQKS
-43 VPLIFGVIVAFI
+43 VPLVFGVIVAFI
-55 GLIVFFTMQK
+55 GIIVFFTMQK
-65 SDMTT
+65 SEMTT

-79 KANVIQTLKQNGV
+79 KSAVVQTLKQNGV

-102 VIVPVKDYHESRM
+102 VIVPLNDYHQSRM
-115 LLAGEGLPS
+115 LLAAEGLPA
-124 SVPDGYDTLGDMPMG
+124 SVPDGYQSLGDMPMG

-151 SLEAELARSV
+151 SLEAELSRSITY
-161 NHISGISSARV
+161 ISGISSARV

-183 REIALPSASVFVK
+183 RELALPSASVFIK

-208 QSIVHLVASSVPNL
+208 KSIVHLVASSVPSL
-222 PSENITVVDQFG
+222 PSENITVIDQFG

-240 SSDVASSAS
+240 SNDASSTAS
-249 NEQMSQTMRLGEIYR
+249 DEQMSQTMRLGEIYR
-264 SRIISLLT
+264 SRVVSLLT
-272 PIVGAGNLKAEINVD
+272 PMVGAGNLKAEINVD
-287 MNFTKREITEESV
+287 MSFTKSEITEESV

-339 KTKVPEGKDAGGSL
+339 KKETPAAQGAGGNV
-353 KQRSQTSVKNYEV
+353 KQRSQTSVKNYEI
-366 SRKVETTTAQY
+366 SRKIETTTAQY
-377 GEIKKIKAA
+377 GQIKKIKAA

-391 KKIITP
+391 KKNIAPDGTISFDK
-397 EGLVTFEKFS
+397 LS

-422 GFDEVRGDSVTVTSS
+422 GFDKVRGDSVTITSS
-437 PFVDILEADVVPW
+437 PFVDIMETVRLPW
-450 YENESIKELA
+450 YESDAVRDLA

-484 LVPAGYT
+484 LVPSGYSAGM
-491 SGPGA
+491 GA
-496 MAADDI
+496 ISSEEDMDN
-502 DDADEKIEV
+502 EKIEV
-511 QEGES
+511 SEGES

-521 AKLKPKKSAI
+521 AKLKPKKTAI

-563 FRNMMSQNAKSDE
+563 FKRMMQNDN
-576 DKG
+576 

>member
-7 GNNLAGLNQGTG
+7 GNNLAGLDQGTG
-19 IVSRISSSISN
+19 IMSRVSSTFSN
-30 VRKMTSDPAVQKS
+30 VRRMSADPAVQKS
-43 VPLIFGVIVAFI
+43 VPLVFGVIVAFI
-55 GLIVFFTMQK
+55 GIIVFFTMQK
-65 SDMTT
+65 PNMTT

-79 KANVIQTLKQNGV
+79 KSAVIQTLKQNGV

-102 VIVPVKDYHESRM
+102 VVVPLDAYHQARM
-115 LLAGEGLPS
+115 LLAAEGLPA
-124 SVPDGYDTLGDMPMG
+124 SVPDGYQSLGDMPMG

-161 NHISGISSARV
+161 NFISGISSARV

-183 REIALPSASVFVK
+183 RELALPSASVFVK

-222 PSENITVVDQFG
+222 PAENITVVDQFG

-240 SSDVASSAS
+240 SSDVGSSVS

-264 SRIISLLT
+264 SRVISLLT
-272 PIVGAGNLKAEINVD
+272 PMVGAGNLKAEINVD
-287 MNFTKREITEESV
+287 MNFTKSQTTTESV

-316 SANPEARGIPGALSN
+316 SANPEAKGIPGALSN

-339 KTKVPEGKDAGGSL
+339 KQTVPDAQNAGNNL

-366 SRKVETTTAQY
+366 SKKVETTTAQY
-377 GEIKKIKAA
+377 GQISKIKAA

-391 KKIITP
+391 KKIIAEDGT
-397 EGLVTFEKFS
+397 GSFEKLT
-407 DEKLLEIKSLVQEAL
+407 DKQLLEIKSLVQEAL
-422 GFDEVRGDSVTVTSS
+422 GFDKARGDSVTVTSS
-437 PFVDILEADVVPW
+437 PFVDIMEKEIAPW
-450 YENESIKELA
+450 YESSAVKDLA

-484 LVPAGYT
+484 LVP
-491 SGPGA
+491 SGFAPGA
-496 MAADDI
+496 GSIADI
-502 DDADEKIEV
+502 DEDDNDKVEV
-511 QEGES
+511 SEGES

-521 AKLKPKKSAI
+521 AKLKPKKTAI

-546 AIIRMI
+546 AVIRMI

-563 FRNMMSQNAKSDE
+563 FKSMMEKDS
-576 DKG
+576 

>member
-7 GNNLAGLNQGTG
+7 GNDITGVNQNTN
-19 IVSRISSSISN
+19 IISRISTSISN

-43 VPLIFGVIVAFI
+43 IPLIFGVIVAFV

-79 KANVIQTLKQNGV
+79 KSLVVQTLKQNGV
-92 DVSLNPSTGE
+92 NASLNPSTGE
-102 VIVPVKDYHESRM
+102 VVVPVKDYHESRM

-151 SLEAELARSV
+151 SLESELARSI
-161 NHISGISSARV
+161 NHISGVSSARV

-183 REIALPSASVFVK
+183 REIALPSASIFVK
-196 LSNGRSLGRQQV
+196 LANGRSLGRQQV

-240 SSDVASSAS
+240 SNDLSAS
-249 NEQMSQTMRLGEIYR
+249 ISSEQMSQTMRLGEIYK

-287 MNFTKREITEESV
+287 MNFTQREITEESV

-306 LRSEQTSLDE
+306 LRSEQSSLDE

-339 KTKVPEGKDAGGSL
+339 KTQVPEGKGGNGTL

-366 SRKVETTTAQY
+366 SRKVETTKAQY

-386 VIIRE
+386 VIVRE
-391 KKIITP
+391 KKTITP
-397 EGLVTFEKFS
+397 EGIVTFEKFS
-407 DEKLLEIKSLVQEAL
+407 DEKLSEIKSLVQEAL
-422 GFDEVRGDSVTVTSS
+422 GFDEARGDSVTVTSS
-437 PFVDILEADVVPW
+437 PFVDILEADEVPW
-450 YENESIKELA
+450 YENDSVKELA

-484 LVPAGYT
+484 LVPVGYT
-491 SGPGA
+491 SGPGV
-496 MAADDI
+496 MASDVDDEV
-502 DDADEKIEV
+502 DDKIEV

-521 AKLKPKKSAI
+521 AKLKPKKAAI

-546 AIIRMI
+546 AVIRMI

-563 FRNMMSQNAKSDE
+563 FKNMMEKE
-576 DKG
+576 

>member
-7 GNNLAGLNQGTG
+7 GNNLSGLSQNTG
-19 IVSRISSSISN
+19 IVSRISTSISN
-30 VRKMTSDPAVQKS
+30 VRKITSDPAVQKS
-43 VPLIFGVIVAFI
+43 IPLIFGVIVAFI

-79 KANVIQTLKQNGV
+79 KAAVIQTLKQSGV
-92 DVSLNPSTGE
+92 DVSLNPTTGE
-102 VIVPVKDYHESRM
+102 VIVPVADYHESRM
-115 LLAGEGLPS
+115 LFAGEGLPS
-124 SVPDGYDTLGDMPMG
+124 SVPNGYDTLGDMPMG
-139 TSRSVEAIKIKQ
+139 TSRSVEAVKIKQ
-151 SLEAELARSV
+151 TLEAELARSI
-161 NHISGISSARV
+161 NHISGVSSARV

-240 SSDVASSAS
+240 SSDRSTTASD
-249 NEQMSQTMRLGEIYR
+249 EQMSQTMRLGEIYR

-272 PIVGAGNLKAEINVD
+272 PIVGAGNLKAEVNVD

-339 KTKVPEGKDAGGSL
+339 KTETPESKAVGGNL

-377 GEIKKIKAA
+377 GEITKIKAA

-391 KKIITP
+391 MKTVSP
-397 EGLVTFEKFS
+397 EGTVSFEKFS
-407 DEKLLEIKSLVQEAL
+407 NEKLSEIKSLVQEAL
-422 GFDEVRGDSVTVTSS
+422 GFDEARGDSVTVTSS
-437 PFVDILEADVVPW
+437 PFVDALEVEVAPW

-484 LVPAGYT
+484 LVPAGY
-491 SGPGA
+491 SAGVGS
-496 MAADDI
+496 MALDEQDDV
-502 DDADEKIEV
+502 DEKIEV

-521 AKLKPKKSAI
+521 AKLKPKKSSI

-546 AIIRMI
+546 AVIRMI

-563 FRNMMSQNAKSDE
+563 FKSMIEKDS
-576 DKG
+576 

>member
-1 MAEATT
+1 MAEATAA
-7 GNNLAGLNQGTG
+7 NNLVGLNQGTG
-19 IVSRISSSISN
+19 IISRLSSTFSN

-43 VPLIFGVIVAFI
+43 VPLVFGVIVAFI
-55 GLIVFFTMQK
+55 GIIVFFTMQK
-65 SDMTT
+65 SEMTT

-79 KANVIQTLKQNGV
+79 KSAVVQTLKQNGV

-102 VIVPVKDYHESRM
+102 VIVPLNDYHQSRM
-115 LLAGEGLPS
+115 LLAAEGLPA
-124 SVPDGYDTLGDMPMG
+124 SVPDGYQSLGDMPMG

-151 SLEAELARSV
+151 SLEAELSRSITY
-161 NHISGISSARV
+161 ISGISSARV

-183 REIALPSASVFVK
+183 RELALPSASVFIK

-208 QSIVHLVASSVPNL
+208 KSIVHLVASSVPSL
-222 PSENITVVDQFG
+222 PSENITVIDQFG

-240 SSDVASSAS
+240 SNDANSTASD
-249 NEQMSQTMRLGEIYR
+249 EQMSQTMRLGEIYR
-264 SRIISLLT
+264 SRVVSLLT
-272 PIVGAGNLKAEINVD
+272 PMVGAGNLKAEINVD
-287 MNFTKREITEESV
+287 MSFTKSEITEESV

-339 KTKVPEGKDAGGSL
+339 KKETPAAQGAGGNV
-353 KQRSQTSVKNYEV
+353 KQRSQTSVKNYEI
-366 SRKVETTTAQY
+366 SRKIETTTAQY
-377 GEIKKIKAA
+377 GQIKKIKAA

-391 KKIITP
+391 KKIIAPDGTISFDK
-397 EGLVTFEKFS
+397 LS

-422 GFDEVRGDSVTVTSS
+422 GFDRVRGDSVTITSS
-437 PFVDILEADVVPW
+437 PFVDIMETVSLPW
-450 YENESIKELA
+450 YESDAVRDLA

-484 LVPAGYT
+484 LVPSGYSAGM
-491 SGPGA
+491 GA
-496 MAADDI
+496 ISSEEDMDN
-502 DDADEKIEV
+502 EKIEV
-511 QEGES
+511 SEGES

-521 AKLKPKKSAI
+521 AKLKPKKTAI

-563 FRNMMSQNAKSDE
+563 FKRMMQNDN
-576 DKG
+576 

>member
-1 MAEATT
+1 MAEATAE
-7 GNNLAGLNQGTG
+7 NNLVGINQGTG
-19 IVSRISSSISN
+19 VISRISSAVSN
-30 VRKMTSDPAVQKS
+30 VRKITSDPAVQKS
-43 VPLIFGVIVAFI
+43 VPLVFGVIVAFI
-55 GLIVFFTMQK
+55 GIIVFFTMQK
-65 SDMTT
+65 SEMTT

-79 KANVIQTLKQNGV
+79 KSAVVQALKQNGV

-102 VIVPVKDYHESRM
+102 VIVPLNDYHQSRM
-115 LLAGEGLPS
+115 LLAAEGLPA
-124 SVPDGYDTLGDMPMG
+124 SVPDGYQSLGDMPMG

-151 SLEAELARSV
+151 SLEAELSRSITY
-161 NHISGISSARV
+161 ISGISSARV

-183 REIALPSASVFVK
+183 RELALPSASVFIK
-196 LSNGRSLGRQQV
+196 LANGRSLGRQQV
-208 QSIVHLVASSVPNL
+208 QSIVHLVASSVPSL
-222 PSENITVVDQFG
+222 PSENITVIDQFG

-240 SSDVASSAS
+240 SSDAGSTASD
-249 NEQMSQTMRLGEIYR
+249 EQMSQTMRLGEIYR
-264 SRIISLLT
+264 SRVVSLLT
-272 PIVGAGNLKAEINVD
+272 PMVGAGNLKAEINVD
-287 MNFTKREITEESV
+287 MSFTKSEITEESV
-300 DPKGNA
+300 DPTGNA

-339 KTKVPEGKDAGGSL
+339 KTETPAAQGEANNL

-366 SRKVETTTAQY
+366 SRKIETTTAQY
-377 GEIKKIKAA
+377 GQIKKIKAA

-391 KKIITP
+391 KKIIAPDGTISFDK
-397 EGLVTFEKFS
+397 LS

-422 GFDEVRGDSVTVTSS
+422 GFDKVRGDSVTITSS
-437 PFVDILEADVVPW
+437 PFVDIMETVSLPW
-450 YENESIKELA
+450 YESDAVRDLA

-484 LVPAGYT
+484 LVPSGYSAGM
-491 SGPGA
+491 GA
-496 MAADDI
+496 ISSEEDMDN
-502 DDADEKIEV
+502 EKIEV
-511 QEGES
+511 SEGES

-521 AKLKPKKSAI
+521 AKLKPKKTAI

-563 FRNMMSQNAKSDE
+563 FKRMMQNDN
-576 DKG
+576 

>member
-7 GNNLAGLNQGTG
+7 GNNLSGLSQNTG

-30 VRKMTSDPAVQKS
+30 VRKITSDPAVQKS
-43 VPLIFGVIVAFI
+43 IPLIFGVIVAFI

-79 KANVIQTLKQNGV
+79 KAAIIQTLKQNGV
-92 DVSLNPSTGE
+92 DVSLNPTTGE
-102 VIVPVKDYHESRM
+102 VIVPVAEYHESRM

-124 SVPDGYDTLGDMPMG
+124 SVPNGYDTLGDMPMG
-139 TSRSVEAIKIKQ
+139 TSRSVEAVKIKQ
-151 SLEAELARSV
+151 SLEAELSRSI
-161 NHISGISSARV
+161 NHISGVSSARV

-183 REIALPSASVFVK
+183 REIALPSASIFVK

-240 SSDVASSAS
+240 SSDGSATAS

-272 PIVGAGNLKAEINVD
+272 PIVGAGNLKAEVNVD
-287 MNFTKREITEESV
+287 MNFTKSEITEESV

-339 KTKVPEGKDAGGSL
+339 KKEAPENKGVGANL

-377 GEIKKIKAA
+377 GQITKIKAA

-391 KKIITP
+391 MKSVSP
-397 EGLVTFEKFS
+397 EGTVTFEKFS
-407 DEKLLEIKSLVQEAL
+407 DEKLVEIKSLVQEAL
-422 GFDEVRGDSVTVTSS
+422 GFDETRGDSVTVTSS
-437 PFVDILEADVVPW
+437 PFVDALEAEIVPW

-491 SGPGA
+491 SGVGSVA
-496 MAADDI
+496 LDEEDDV
-502 DDADEKIEV
+502 DEKIEV

-521 AKLKPKKSAI
+521 AKLKPKKSSI

-546 AIIRMI
+546 AVIRMI

-563 FRNMMSQNAKSDE
+563 F
-576 DKG
+576 KGMIEKDS

>member
-1 MAEATT
+1 MAEATAE
-7 GNNLAGLNQGTG
+7 NNLVGINQGTG
-19 IVSRISSSISN
+19 VISRISSAVSN
-30 VRKMTSDPAVQKS
+30 VRKITSDPAVQKS

-55 GLIVFFTMQK
+55 GIIVFFTMQK
-65 SDMTT
+65 SEMTT

-79 KANVIQTLKQNGV
+79 KSAVVQALKQNGV

-102 VIVPVKDYHESRM
+102 VIVPLNDYHQSRM
-115 LLAGEGLPS
+115 LLAAEGLPA
-124 SVPDGYDTLGDMPMG
+124 SVPDGYQSLGDMPMG

-151 SLEAELARSV
+151 SLEAELSRSITF
-161 NHISGISSARV
+161 ISGISSARV

-183 REIALPSASVFVK
+183 RELALPSASVFIK
-196 LSNGRSLGRQQV
+196 LANGRSLGRQQV
-208 QSIVHLVASSVPNL
+208 QSIVHLVASSVPSL
-222 PSENITVVDQFG
+222 PSENITVIDQFG

-240 SSDVASSAS
+240 SSDAGSTASD
-249 NEQMSQTMRLGEIYR
+249 EQMSQTMRLGEIYR
-264 SRIISLLT
+264 SRVVSLLT
-272 PIVGAGNLKAEINVD
+272 PMVGAGNLKAEINVD
-287 MNFTKREITEESV
+287 MSFTKSEITEESV
-300 DPKGNA
+300 DPTGNA

-339 KTKVPEGKDAGGSL
+339 KTETPAAQGEANNL

-377 GEIKKIKAA
+377 GQIKKIKAA

-391 KKIITP
+391 KKIIAPDGTISFDK
-397 EGLVTFEKFS
+397 LS
-407 DEKLLEIKSLVQEAL
+407 DEKILEIKSLVQEAL
-422 GFDEVRGDSVTVTSS
+422 GFDKVRGDSVTVTSS
-437 PFVDILEADVVPW
+437 PFVDIMEVAAAPW
-450 YENESIKELA
+450 YESDAVRDLA

-484 LVPAGYT
+484 LVPSGYST
-491 SGPGA
+491 GMGA
-496 MAADDI
+496 MSSDD
-502 DDADEKIEV
+502 DEMDNEKIEV
-511 QEGES
+511 SEGES

-521 AKLKPKKSAI
+521 AKLKPKKSSI

-546 AIIRMI
+546 AVIRMI

-563 FRNMMSQNAKSDE
+563 FKRMMQNDN
-576 DKG
+576 

>member
-7 GNNLAGLNQGTG
+7 GNNLAGINQGTG
-19 IVSRISSSISN
+19 IISRISSSISN
-30 VRKMTSDPAVQKS
+30 VRKMTADPAVQKS
-43 VPLIFGVIVAFI
+43 IPLIFGVIVSFV

-65 SDMTT
+65 PDMTT

-79 KANVIQTLKQNGV
+79 KSAVIQTLKQNGV
-92 DVSLNPSTGE
+92 NVSLNPSTGE
-102 VIVPVKDYHESRM
+102 VIVPVKDYHQSRM

-124 SVPDGYDTLGDMPMG
+124 SVPDGYDNLSDMPMG
-139 TSRSVEAIKIKQ
+139 TSRSVEAVRIKQ
-151 SLEAELARSV
+151 SLEAELSRSI
-161 NHISGISSARV
+161 NFISGISSARV
-172 HLAIPEKTVFA
+172 HLAVPEKTVFA
-183 REIALPSASVFVK
+183 REVALPSASIFVK

-240 SSDVASSAS
+240 STDSAASAS

-272 PIVGAGNLKAEINVD
+272 PVVGAGNLKAEINVD

-339 KTKVPEGKDAGGSL
+339 KKEVPQGQGAGANL

-391 KKIITP
+391 KKVLTP
-397 EGLVTFEKFS
+397 EGTFTFEKLSKEQLF
-407 DEKLLEIKSLVQEAL
+407 EIKSLVQEAL
-422 GFDEVRGDSVTVTSS
+422 GYDETRGDSVTVTSS
-437 PFVDILEADVVPW
+437 PFVDVLEVDAVPW
-450 YENESIKELA
+450 YENSSIKEIL
-460 QQLATVLIL
+460 QQFATVLIL

-491 SGPGA
+491 SGVGT
-496 MAADDI
+496 MAGDENDADD
-502 DDADEKIEV
+502 DKIEV

-546 AIIRMI
+546 AVIRMI

-563 FRNMMSQNAKSDE
+563 FKGMMERES
-576 DKG
+576 

>member
-7 GNNLAGLNQGTG
+7 GNNLSGLSQNTG
-19 IVSRISSSISN
+19 IVSRISTSISN
-30 VRKMTSDPAVQKS
+30 VRKITSDPAVQKS
-43 VPLIFGVIVAFI
+43 IPLIFGVIVAFI

-79 KANVIQTLKQNGV
+79 KAAVIQTLKQNGV
-92 DVSLNPSTGE
+92 DVSLNPTTGE
-102 VIVPVKDYHESRM
+102 VIVPVADYHESRM

-124 SVPDGYDTLGDMPMG
+124 SVPNGYDTLGDMPMG
-139 TSRSVEAIKIKQ
+139 TSRSVEAVKIKQ
-151 SLEAELARSV
+151 SLEAELSRSI
-161 NHISGISSARV
+161 NHISGVSSARV

-208 QSIVHLVASSVPNL
+208 QSIIHLVASSVPNL

-240 SSDVASSAS
+240 SSDRSTTASD
-249 NEQMSQTMRLGEIYR
+249 EQMSQTMRLGEIYR

-272 PIVGAGNLKAEINVD
+272 PIVGAGNLKAEVNVD

-331 APPLAPDL
+331 SPPLAPDL
-339 KTKVPEGKDAGGSL
+339 KKETPESTGVGGNL

-377 GEIKKIKAA
+377 GEITKIKAA
-386 VIIRE
+386 VIVRE
-391 KKIITP
+391 MKTVSP
-397 EGLVTFEKFS
+397 EGVVSYKKFS
-407 DEKLLEIKSLVQEAL
+407 GEKLSEIKSLVQEAL
-422 GFDEVRGDSVTVTSS
+422 GFDEARGDSVTVTSS
-437 PFVDILEADVVPW
+437 PFVDALEVEVAPW

-484 LVPAGYT
+484 LVPAGYAT
-491 SGPGA
+491 GGGS
-496 MAADDI
+496 MALDEEDDA
-502 DDADEKIEV
+502 ADEKIEV

-521 AKLKPKKSAI
+521 AKLKPKKSSI

-546 AIIRMI
+546 AVIRMI

-563 FRNMMSQNAKSDE
+563 FKSMIEKDS
-576 DKG
+576 

>member
-7 GNNLAGLNQGTG
+7 GNNLSGLSQNTG
-19 IVSRISSSISN
+19 IVSRISTSISN
-30 VRKMTSDPAVQKS
+30 VRKITSDPAVQKS
-43 VPLIFGVIVAFI
+43 IPLIFGVIVAFI

-79 KANVIQTLKQNGV
+79 KAAVIQTLKQNGV
-92 DVSLNPSTGE
+92 DVSLNPTTGE
-102 VIVPVKDYHESRM
+102 VIVPVAEYHESRM

-124 SVPDGYDTLGDMPMG
+124 SVPNGYDTLGDMPMG
-139 TSRSVEAIKIKQ
+139 TSRSVEAVKIKQ
-151 SLEAELARSV
+151 SLEAELSRSI

-183 REIALPSASVFVK
+183 REIAHPSASIFVK

-240 SSDVASSAS
+240 SSDSSATAS

-272 PIVGAGNLKAEINVD
+272 PIVGAGNLKAEVNVD
-287 MNFTKREITEESV
+287 MNFTKSEITEESV

-339 KTKVPEGKDAGGSL
+339 KKEAPENKGVGANL

-377 GEIKKIKAA
+377 GQITKIKAA

-391 KKIITP
+391 MKSVSP
-397 EGLVTFEKFS
+397 EGTVTFEKFS
-407 DEKLLEIKSLVQEAL
+407 DEKLVEIKSLVQEAL
-422 GFDEVRGDSVTVTSS
+422 GFDQARGDSVTVTSS
-437 PFVDILEADVVPW
+437 PFVDALEAEIVPW

-460 QQLATVLIL
+460 QQLVTVLIL

-491 SGPGA
+491 SGVGSVA
-496 MAADDI
+496 LDEDD
-502 DDADEKIEV
+502 DVDEKIEV

-521 AKLKPKKSAI
+521 AKLKPKKSSI

-546 AIIRMI
+546 AVIRMI

-563 FRNMMSQNAKSDE
+563 FKSMIEKDS
-576 DKG
+576 

>member
-7 GNNLAGLNQGTG
+7 GNNLTGMNQGTG

-30 VRKMTSDPAVQKS
+30 VKKMTADPAVQKS
-43 VPLIFGVIVAFI
+43 IPLIFGVIVAFI

-240 SSDVASSAS
+240 SKDVATSAS

-391 KKIITP
+391 KKIVTP

-546 AIIRMI
+546 AVIRMI

-563 FRNMMSQNAKSDE
+563 FKGMMEQDS
-576 DKG
+576 

>member
-7 GNNLAGLNQGTG
+7 GNNIAGINQGTG
-19 IVSRISSSISN
+19 IISRISSSISN

-65 SDMTT
+65 ADMTT
-70 LFASLPESE
+70 LFASLPENE
-79 KANVIQTLKQNGV
+79 KAAVIQTLKQNGV
-92 DVSLNPSTGE
+92 NVSLNPSTGE
-102 VIVPVKDYHESRM
+102 VTVPLEDYHNSRM
-115 LLAGEGLPS
+115 LLAAEGLPS
-124 SVPDGYDTLGDMPMG
+124 SVPDGYDNLSDMPMG
-139 TSRSVEAIKIKQ
+139 TSRSVEAIRIKQ
-151 SLEAELARSV
+151 SLEAELSRSI
-161 NHISGISSARV
+161 NFISGISSARV

-196 LSNGRSLGRQQV
+196 LSSGRSLGRQQI

-240 SSDVASSAS
+240 SSDAAGTASS
-249 NEQMSQTMRLGEIYR
+249 EQMSQTMRLGEIYK
-264 SRIISLLT
+264 SRVISLLT

-287 MNFTKREITEESV
+287 MNFTKSEITEESV

-339 KTKVPEGKDAGGSL
+339 KKEAPESAGAGTNL

-377 GEIKKIKAA
+377 GVIKKIKAA

-391 KKIITP
+391 KKVLTA
-397 EGLVTFEKFS
+397 EGTYTFETLSK
-407 DEKLLEIKSLVQEAL
+407 EKLIEIKSLVQEAL
-422 GFDEVRGDSVTVTSS
+422 GFDEARGDSVTVTSS
-437 PFVDILEADVVPW
+437 PFVDILEADIEPW
-450 YENESIKELA
+450 YENNSIKEML
-460 QQLATVLIL
+460 QQFATILIL

-484 LVPAGYT
+484 MVPASFS
-491 SGPGA
+491 SGGGA
-496 MAADDI
+496 MASDEIDI
-502 DDADEKIEV
+502 DDEKIEV

-546 AIIRMI
+546 AVIRMI

-563 FRNMMSQNAKSDE
+563 FKGMMGNDARDS
-576 DKG
+576 